1 MTAPV
6 EAPAVP
12 EPPAAPAP
20 EVQAEP
26 VPEARAEAAPPQPA
40 EPAPQPEPKAEQPEP
55 KTDAGQVLVLL
66 AHPSGDSLNAAMAQ
80 AAADVLRSNG
90 YGVWLH
96 DLCAEGFDPVMPA
109 DEVAG
114 QPCQDPLVLQYQ
126 EELKAADG
134 IVVVHP
140 NWWGQPPAVLTGWL
154 DRVLREGIAYTLPK
168 TGDESAPLLKAKAA
182 LVFNTA
188 NTPAPVED
196 AVYGDPLQRIWQNC
210 VFGLLA
216 LPAFDRCLF
225 RPVAGSAPEQRQQ
238 WLAEVAAMVSAYFP
252 KKRRK

>member
-1 MTAPV
+1 M
-6 EAPAVP
+6 
-12 EPPAAPAP
+12 
-20 EVQAEP
+20 
-26 VPEARAEAAPPQPA
+26 
-40 EPAPQPEPKAEQPEP
+40 
-55 KTDAGQVLVLL
+55 LVLL

-109 DEVAG
+109 DEAAG
-114 QPCQDPLVLQYQ
+114 QPSRDPLVLRYQ

-140 NWWGQPPAVLTGWL
+140 NWWGQPPAILTGWL
-154 DRVLREGIAYTLPK
+154 DRVLREGVAYALPK
-168 TGDESAPLLKAKAA
+168 AGEDPAPLLKAKAA

>member
-1 MTAPV
+1 M
-6 EAPAVP
+6 
-12 EPPAAPAP
+12 
-20 EVQAEP
+20 
-26 VPEARAEAAPPQPA
+26 
-40 EPAPQPEPKAEQPEP
+40 
-55 KTDAGQVLVLL
+55 LVLL
-66 AHPSGDSLNAAMAQ
+66 AHPSGDSLNAAMAR
-80 AAADVLRSNG
+80 AAADALQANG

-109 DEVAG
+109 DEAAG
-114 QPCQDPLVLQYQ
+114 QPSRDPLVLQYQ
-126 EELKAADG
+126 EELKLADG

-140 NWWGQPPAVLTGWL
+140 NWWGQPPAILTGWL
-154 DRVLREGIAYTLPK
+154 DRVLREGVAYALPK
-168 TGDESAPLLKAKAA
+168 AGEDPAPLLKAKAA